1 MKTGEGE
8 RAGDERRGH
17 NETMTFKMTQVY
29 SAERVYARLKPM
41 LDAVQKRLADRI
53 LSDCRPY
60 VPYDTGMLCMHVKQ
74 YRNADGS
81 ESIVWDMPY
90 AHAVYYGDERG
101 VTFHTVHHPWASAR
115 WFECAKVRQLP
126 EWIEEGRWQLS

>member
-1 MKTGEGE
+1 M
-8 RAGDERRGH
+8 GDRIGRY

-29 SAERVYARLKPM
+29 SADRVYARLKPK
-41 LDAVQKRLADRI
+41 LDAVQKHLAEHV

-90 AHAVYYGDERG
+90 AHTVYYGDERG
-101 VTFHTVHHPWASAR
+101 VAFHTTHHPWASAR
-115 WFECAKVRQLP
+115 WFERAKVRQLP
-126 EWIEEGRWQLS
+126 NWIEEGRRQLL